1 MKHTLKLLL
10 AVGSALVM
18 ATAAQATVSID
29 YDFTSNT
36 TGDWTFIQESTATGA
51 GTNTWGTDTKGNFSG
66 HDGVMRW
73 RPYHEGAASSQA
85 SLFSQIFAG
94 TEDVS
99 AYTFS
104 TDGIHTNRTSDGM
117 TVRFAVQYNDGGSK
131 WAVSDQSI
139 VTSSGTATPV
149 AGSWALST
157 FTFSALDTG
166 NLLGGI
172 GAPVDQATVLAN
184 ATGVGIFSS
193 FSSGTWW
200 ADRATQID
208 SIVVAVPEP
217 ATYAL
222 LAGFMALGGVM
233 LRRRIRR

>member
-1 MKHTLKLLL
+1 
-10 AVGSALVM
+10 
-18 ATAAQATVSID
+18 
-29 YDFTSNT
+29 
-36 TGDWTFIQESTATGA
+36 
-51 GTNTWGTDTKGNFSG
+51 
-66 HDGVMRW
+66 MRW
-73 RPYHEGAASSQA
+73 RPYHQGTASNQA
-85 SLFSQIFAG
+85 SLFSQTFAG

-104 TDGIHTNRTSDGM
+104 TGGIHTNRTSDGM

-157 FTFSALDTG
+157 FTFSALDAG

-172 GAPVDQATVLAN
+172 GSSVATATVLQN

-193 FSSGTWW
+193 FSGNTWW

-217 ATYAL
+217 STYAL
-222 LAGFMALGGVM
+222 LAGFLALGLVVV
-233 LRRRIRR
+233 RRRVRA